1 MSRAALSPALR
12 PRYFGSMDDRRR
24 WYQGIGVTGPLIVA
38 GVALVTTI
46 NNTAWDIV
54 TAPFSIWSLMFLFFL
69 TRNVVL
75 GLATLG
81 TAVWVRNRDP
91 AGGLVRYAVAA
102 GAIIVV
108 TGIVW
113 FLGAWIYAWMGWGA
127 STVDMDTPPAI
138 LVLLVFSRIL
148 RYSAVGV
155 VITGAWLYLCTQ
167 AEHAAAVEQCAI
179 DAEQMDRQ
187 TAEARLQ
194 VLEAQI
200 EPHFLFNTLAHV
212 RRLYETD
219 PAAGARML
227 HNLAGYLASALP
239 QMRTAA
245 TLGHELDHITAYLNI
260 QQIRMGHRLTFA
272 IDAPEA
278 ARDAAL
284 PPLMVLTLVEN
295 AIKHGLSPL
304 REGGRIDVRASV
316 AGGRLIVQV
325 ADTGQG
331 FTQSSGGGT
340 GLANTRARLASKYGA
355 GASFS
360 LAHNEPRGVVATI
373 SLPYEAVAAVGSPP

>member
-1 MSRAALSPALR
+1 MNSVAVPTGTR
-12 PRYFGSMDDRRR
+12 PRFFGSPGGRGR
-24 WYQGIGVTGPLIVA
+24 WFEGIGVTGFAIA
-38 GVALVTTI
+38 A
-46 NNTAWDIV
+46 A
-54 TAPFSIWSLMFLFFL
+54 
-69 TRNVVL
+69 
-75 GLATLG
+75 ATLLLALNSTSRVLWTEPLDEWFDAFLYS
-81 TAVWVRNRDP
+81 TARHGVSAIAILLAVVWARNRFP
-91 AGGLVRYAVAA
+91 ARGIGQYAIAAGAAVAA
-102 GAIIVV
+102 SAASWVAIE
-108 TGIVW
+108 
-113 FLGAWIYAWMGWGA
+113 AWETDGEFG
-127 STVDMDTPPAI
+127 
-138 LVLLVFSRIL
+138 LVPGFTLIRHLYYVGGGQVHSSSIGLVI
-148 RYSAVGV
+148 AC
-155 VITGAWLYLCTQ
+155 AWLYLCAE
-167 AEHAAAVEQCAI
+167 AEHTAAAEQCAI
-179 DAEQMDRQ
+179 DAARMARQ

-194 VLEAQI
+194 MLEAQI

>member
-1 MSRAALSPALR
+1 MNSVAVPTATR
-12 PRYFGSMDDRRR
+12 PRFFGSPGGRGR
-24 WYQGIGVTGPLIVA
+24 WFQG
-38 GVALVTTI
+38 
-46 NNTAWDIV
+46 
-54 TAPFSIWSLMFLFFL
+54 
-69 TRNVVL
+69 L
-75 GLATLG
+75 GLTGFAIAAAATLLIALNSTSRVLWTQPLDEWFDAFLYAMARHG
-81 TAVWVRNRDP
+81 VNAITILLAVVWARNRFP
-91 AGGLVRYAVAA
+91 ARGLGQYAIAA
-102 GAIIVV
+102 GAAVV
-108 TGIVW
+108 
-113 FLGAWIYAWMGWGA
+113 A
-127 STVDMDTPPAI
+127 SAASLLAI
-138 LVLLVFSRIL
+138 LAWETDGEFGLVPGLTLIRSLFYFGGSLVHLSSIGL
-148 RYSAVGV
+148 
-155 VITGAWLYLCTQ
+155 VIACAWLYLCAE
-167 AEHAAAVEQCAI
+167 AEHKAAAEQCAI
-179 DAEQMDRQ
+179 DAERMARQ

-194 VLEAQI
+194 MLEAQI

-316 AGGRLIVQV
+316 AGGRLTVQV

>member
-1 MSRAALSPALR
+1 M
-12 PRYFGSMDDRRR
+12 
-24 WYQGIGVTGPLIVA
+24 
-38 GVALVTTI
+38 
-46 NNTAWDIV
+46 
-54 TAPFSIWSLMFLFFL
+54 
-69 TRNVVL
+69 
-75 GLATLG
+75 
-81 TAVWVRNRDP
+81 
-91 AGGLVRYAVAA
+91 
-102 GAIIVV
+102 
-108 TGIVW
+108 
-113 FLGAWIYAWMGWGA
+113 
-127 STVDMDTPPAI
+127 
-138 LVLLVFSRIL
+138 
-148 RYSAVGV
+148 
-155 VITGAWLYLCTQ
+155 
-167 AEHAAAVEQCAI
+167 
-179 DAEQMDRQ
+179 
-187 TAEARLQ
+187 
-194 VLEAQI
+194 LEAQI

-272 IDAPEA
+272 IDAPTA
-278 ARDAAL
+278 LRDAAL

-355 GASFS
+355 GASLS

-373 SLPYEAVAAVGSPP
+373 SLPYEADAAVGSPP